1 MRKFKYKILDT
12 IRNLE
17 WRYAVKKF
25 NDDKV
30 LPEEKVDLL
39 KKAFN
44 LTATSYGLQPIT
56 LLVIKNKALQQ
67 LLVQHSFEQQQVA
80 QASHVLV
87 ICTQKIIDS
96 QYIHRYFD
104 KIRKVRGTSD
114 EILNPFKSAL
124 VKDFSKKDVEEIKK
138 WAINQAYLAMGNL
151 LTICAMEKIDS
162 CPMEGFEPSAYDE
175 VLKLDKKGLAS
186 VLVLPIGYRAED
198 DMFSDFKKVRKD
210 IADSVIDI
218 L

>member
-1 MRKFKYKILDT
+1 MDT

>member
-1 MRKFKYKILDT
+1 VRKFKYKILDT